1 MKKESRREFLK
12 NAAIGAAALSV
23 MRASSG
29 FSQSGPTQWKSTI
42 KIDMHSHI
50 EIAEAVDLMPE
61 KPKVLSSPLSP
72 KSAAYQ
78 EALTKALNQQLN
90 DPQKKI
96 EDMEKIGVDR
106 SVLSIAPP
114 QFFYH
119 LEGKLAL
126 DVFRTQNDRIAAV
139 VQKYPQK
146 FTGMAT
152 VPLQNVEA
160 AVAELERAIVQLQL
174 KGVEVGSN
182 VRGRY
187 LGDPVFLPFFE
198 KVKALDVP
206 VFFHPQNVAGA
217 DRMRDYYFP
226 NLVGNPLDTTLTAGH
241 LIFSGIFDRLPGLK
255 IALSHAGGHLPYI
268 IGRMGHGFK
277 VRPECQEVIK
287 KSPVEYLSQFYY
299 DTISHGP
306 EALRYLISRVG
317 ADRVML
323 GTDYPYDM
331 GDYTPL
337 ASIDAVPGLSMAE
350 KEKIAGRNAASLFKI
365 IV

>member
-1 MKKESRREFLK
+1 
-12 NAAIGAAALSV
+12 
-23 MRASSG
+23 
-29 FSQSGPTQWKSTI
+29 
-42 KIDMHSHI
+42 
-50 EIAEAVDLMPE
+50 MPE

-90 DPQKKI
+90 DPQRRI
-96 EDMEKIGVDR
+96 EDLEKMGVDR
-106 SVLSIAPP
+106 AVISIAPP

-126 DVFRTQNDRIAAV
+126 DVCRTQNDRIAAMV
-139 VQKYPQK
+139 EKYPAK

-152 VPLQNVEA
+152 VPLQNVEG
-160 AVAELERAIVQLQL
+160 AVAELERAIQQLQL

-187 LGDPVFLPFFE
+187 LGDPIYVPFFE
-198 KVKALDVP
+198 KVRALDIP
-206 VFFHPQNVAGA
+206 VFIHPQNVAGA
-217 DRMRDYYFP
+217 DRMKDYYFP

-277 VRPECQEVIK
+277 VRPECQEVLK
-287 KSPVEYLSQFYY
+287 KSPVEYLGQFYY

-337 ASIDAVPGLSMAE
+337 ASIDAVPGLSTAE
-350 KEKIAGRNAASLFKI
+350 KEKIAGKNAAALFKI
-365 IV
+365 KV